1 MPQLNLATNLY
12 KKTKTPFAIRHST
25 LYLFFPL
32 LLFLFLGRAG
42 GGGRGKRDG
51 FWARGETV
59 KKKKKKRNDEM
70 IKTKQHLI

>member
-42 GGGRGKRDG
+42 AEGEANGMIFG
-51 FWARGETV
+51 ARGETM
-59 KKKKKKRNDEM
+59 KKKKKRNDEM